1 MKPKLNTY
9 YDNMFGAGEET
20 DWSFCADTD
29 MWYEDAA
36 EVLPKPKCSSEKV
49 KDFSAE
55 LLIGRELFLD
65 DTRAF
70 KIEADW
76 LAKESPLADFAKY
89 LLGLDDFYNSIS
101 SVILLKTPGNKWL
114 LDFGQEVYFEFN
126 QYSMW
131 DLAEFIQK
139 LKNSPFATQYIEEVW
154 SIKLIAW
161 TDNRNRTRF
170 VVHSYD
176 DGFYYGET
184 LFDITIDREI
194 LIQKLSALL
203 EEWKTSV
210 YQAILEKEKALGKKV
225 LNPSCDKAIEYF
237 FPNLFTGKR

>member
-1 MKPKLNTY
+1 M
-9 YDNMFGAGEET
+9 
-20 DWSFCADTD
+20 
-29 MWYEDAA
+29 
-36 EVLPKPKCSSEKV
+36 
-49 KDFSAE
+49 
-55 LLIGRELFLD
+55 
-65 DTRAF
+65 
-70 KIEADW
+70 
-76 LAKESPLADFAKY
+76 
-89 LLGLDDFYNSIS
+89 
-101 SVILLKTPGNKWL
+101 
-114 LDFGQEVYFEFN
+114 DFGQEVYFEFN

-210 YQAILEKEKALGKKV
+210 YQAILEKEKVLGKKF